1 MKDSLVLIGMP
12 GCGKSTVGVLLAK
25 TLCMGFVDTDLVI
38 QERER
43 RSLQRIISEE
53 GLAGFI
59 AREKAAILSLDIR
72 HQVIA
77 TGGSVV
83 LCPEAMEHLRNSG
96 FVIFLDVPLPQL
108 ERRIR
113 NIRTRGIVLEPGQT
127 LQDVEKL
134 RRSLYLKY
142 ADHVLAAGG
151 LGPEQMVDKVAAA
164 FPRAR

>member
-12 GCGKSTVGVLLAK
+12 GSGKSTVGVLLAK
-25 TLCMGFVDTDLVI
+25 TLCLGFVDTDLVI

-43 RSLQRIISEE
+43 RPLQRVIEEE

-59 AREKAAILSLDIR
+59 AREKAAILSLNIR

-83 LCPEAMEHLRNSG
+83 LCPEAMEHLRESG
-96 FVIFLDVPLPQL
+96 YVVFLDVPLPQL

-127 LQDVEKL
+127 LKDVERD
-134 RRSLYLKY
+134 RRNLYLKY
-142 ADHVLAAGG
+142 ADHVLAAAG
-151 LGPEQMVDKVAAA
+151 LNPEQMVGQVAAA
-164 FPRAR
+164 FPRTR